1 MTKQELH
8 AQYGPKLV
16 CPLPGPKARAAVEAD
31 HRLISPSYTRSY
43 PLVAKRGRGVRIEDA
58 DGNEFL
64 DFAAGIAVVSTGHC
78 HPEVVAAIQKQ
89 AAELIHISGTD
100 FYNELLT
107 DLAER
112 LSAVAPM
119 PGPHR
124 FFYGNS
130 GAEAIECALKL
141 ARYHTGRQQ
150 IISFFGAF
158 HGRTM
163 GALSLTGSK
172 PQQKR
177 RFSPLVPGVTHV
189 RYPYVYRGCTAARRK
204 RKPSAWAARA
214 TSRRNSSRPS
224 CRRKRWPRSS
234 SSLSR
239 ARADLCRRPTNFLR
253 ELRAICDRHGILLV
267 ADEVQCGCGR
277 TGKWW
282 AIEHSGVEPDIVC
295 MAKGIA
301 SGMPLGVCMTRAEIM
316 DWAPGSHA
324 STFGGNPVSIAAALA
339 TMDIIER
346 EAIANAARVGEFMLE
361 RVRGWKH
368 SHRSVGDVRGRG
380 LMIGIEIVKD
390 KATREP
396 AAELRNRIETLAFER
411 GLMILGCG
419 ETSLRLSPAAHR
431 QQGGSYGGARHSG
444 RGADGGGEG
453 IRTER
458 GCGRRRPELRTVS
471 AWIAG
476 KMEPAQR
483 VCRVAAASA
492 AQSVDCVQSVD

>member
-1 MTKQELH
+1 MTKQEMH
-8 AQYGPKLV
+8 AQYGPKLIGT
-16 CPLPGPKARAAVEAD
+16 LPGPKAKAAVEAD
-31 HRLISPSYTRSY
+31 TRLISPSYTRSY
-43 PLVAKRGRGVRIEDA
+43 PLVAKRGRGIRVEDV

-100 FYNELLT
+100 FYDEHLT
-107 DLAER
+107 DLADR

-177 RFSPLVPGVTHV
+177 RFAPLVPGVTHI
-189 RYPYVYRGCTAARRK
+189 RYPYTYRGCSGGPQEEEAFSMGCARFIEEKLFKTVLPPEEVAAIFIE
-204 RKPSAWAARA
+204 PIQGEGGYVVA
-214 TSRRNSSRPS
+214 P
-224 CRRKRWPRSS
+224 
-234 SSLSR
+234 
-239 ARADLCRRPTNFLR
+239 DNFLQ
-253 ELRAICDRHGILLV
+253 ELRAVCDRHGILLV
-267 ADEVQCGCGR
+267 VDEVQSGAGR

-282 AIEHSGVEPDIVC
+282 AIEHSGVEPDMVC

-301 SGMPLGVCMTRAEIM
+301 SGMPLGICMSRAEIM
-316 DWAPGSHA
+316 DWVPGSHA
-324 STFGGNPVSIAAALA
+324 STFGGNPISIAAALA

-346 EAIANAARVGEFMLE
+346 EAMANAGHVGGLMLE
-361 RVRGWKH
+361 RLQGWKQTH
-368 SHRSVGDVRGRG
+368 PLVGDVRGRG
-380 LMIGIEIVKD
+380 LMIGIELVKD
-390 KATREP
+390 KVTREP
-396 AAELRNRIETLAFER
+396 ITAVRNRVETLAFER
-411 GLMILGCG
+411 GLMVLGCG
-419 ETSLRLSPAAHR
+419 ETSLRLCPPLIVNEFEATVALDILEEALSVAEREYAHAGELAATT
-431 QQGGSYGGARHSG
+431 A
-444 RGADGGGEG
+444 
-453 IRTER
+453 
-458 GCGRRRPELRTVS
+458 
-471 AWIAG
+471 
-476 KMEPAQR
+476 
-483 VCRVAAASA
+483 
-492 AQSVDCVQSVD
+492 

>member
-16 CPLPGPKARAAVEAD
+16 CALPGPKARAAVEAD

-43 PLVAKRGRGVRIEDA
+43 PLVAKRGRGVRVEDA

-100 FYNELLT
+100 FYNEHLT
-107 DLAER
+107 DLATR

-130 GAEAIECALKL
+130 GAEAIECALKV

-150 IISFFGAF
+150 VIAFLGAF

-177 RFSPLVPGVTHV
+177 RFAPLVPGVTHV
-189 RYPYVYRGCTAARRK
+189 RYPYVYRGCTGGAQEEEAFSLGCARYIEEKLFKTILPPEEVAAIFVE
-204 RKPSAWAARA
+204 PIQGEGGFIVA
-214 TSRRNSSRPS
+214 P
-224 CRRKRWPRSS
+224 
-234 SSLSR
+234 
-239 ARADLCRRPTNFLR
+239 DNFLR

-267 ADEVQCGCGR
+267 VDEVQCGCGR

-295 MAKGIA
+295 LAKGIA
-301 SGMPLGVCMTRAEIM
+301 SGMPLGICMTRAEIM
-316 DWAPGSHA
+316 NWEPGSHA

-346 EAIANAARVGEFMLE
+346 EAMANAARVGEFILE
-361 RVRGWKH
+361 RVRGWKQ
-368 SHRSVGDVRGRG
+368 SHPLVGDVRGRG

-411 GLMILGCG
+411 GLIVLGCG
-419 ETSLRLSPAAHR
+419 ETSLRLSPPLIVSKEEATVALDILEEALTLAEKEH
-431 QQGGSYGGARHSG
+431 
-444 RGADGGGEG
+444 
-453 IRTER
+453 ER
-458 GCGRRRPELRTVS
+458 S
-471 AWIAG
+471 A
-476 KMEPAQR
+476 E
-483 VCRVAAASA
+483 AAATA
-492 AQSVDCVQSVD
+492 